1 MAAISAAKDELLS
14 PDDYAKQVHGDTR
27 KQKVAEVYREYQKQ
41 LRASNALDF
50 DDLIISDGR
59 IISEGCPE
67 VLETVSGSFPFYHG
81 R

>member
-27 KQKVAEVYREYQKQ
+27 SRRL
-41 LRASNALDF
+41 LRYTASIRSSCASNALDF
-50 DDLIISDGR
+50 DDLIFRTVG
-59 IISEGCPE
+59 IISEGCGGTG
-67 VLETVSGSFPFYHG
+67 TVSGSFPFYHG